1 MEGIQLDISA
11 HVGWEGIGDSVTS
24 VVRVQF
30 LLPAVQAKVTLTS
43 ERTRG
48 WRGLQSAPS
57 EAFFGVIMYKMQVVH

>member
-1 MEGIQLDISA
+1 VKVEGIQVNISA

-24 VVRVQF
+24 VVRVRRF

-57 EAFFGVIMYKMQVVH
+57 EAFLGVIMYKM